1 MTTSIQ
7 NKINELLLDGE
18 LQETHNVL
26 MGNYN
31 DLLSASYS
39 EDEAKEL
46 VLSEND
52 ALDSGEVEQDT
63 QLWLDVRDIQNE
75 MIRELPANVQE
86 LQNEQ

>member
-1 MTTSIQ
+1 MSFE
-7 NKINELLLDGE
+7 KIKSDINNFLSDGD
-18 LQETHNVL
+18 LQETHTVL

-39 EDEAKEL
+39 IDEAKEL

-52 ALDSGEVEQDT
+52 ALDSGEVEKDS

-75 MIRELPANVQE
+75 MIRELSS
-86 LQNEQ
+86 